1 MKSVQIRSYFWSV
14 FSRIWTECGESLR
27 IQSECEK
34 IRTRNNSV
42 FGHFLRSDYV
52 AFLLK
57 TEAKIQEGVG
67 NEDCRPSETL
77 ETLHLGNIT
86 FK

>member
-1 MKSVQIRSYFWSV
+1 M
-14 FSRIWTECGESLR
+14 
-27 IQSECEK
+27 
-34 IRTRNNSV
+34 
-42 FGHFLRSDYV
+42 RSDYV
-52 AFLLK
+52 AFLWK

>member
-1 MKSVQIRSYFWSV
+1 MKRYFV
-14 FSRIWTECGESLR
+14 SLR

>member
-1 MKSVQIRSYFWSV
+1 MHCVKSVQIRSYFCSV
-14 FSRIWTECGESLR
+14 FSRVSLR